1 MEENTWHQLMAS
13 PNVHACTRVHIHAL
27 HLYSYMLPHMQI
39 CTCIIH
45 IHKHKPCARAC
56 MHAHKHTQI
65 GKHKKVKQWP
75 GVLSLPAD
83 KWPSLHQLCLPELR
97 TSRPNNCCFWS
108 LFCIFPLGEELLEV
122 SKPRILSTPFS
133 LLGICISQRH
143 VNICFVWCGMLS
155 QMSCTSLVCAVSHCP
170 WAQSDCFSWLC
181 PWTDDSSVP
190 AVQTMRML
198 HGSPWASPRLC
209 LALVVQCRVQMLVK
223 SFDGDKLT
231 WFEFTKDFLSE
242 MSLFRV
248 WLCSLF

>member
-45 IHKHKPCARAC
+45 IRKHKPCARAC
-56 MHAHKHTQI
+56 MHAHRHTQI
-65 GKHKKVKQWP
+65 GKHRKVKQWP

-83 KWPSLHQLCLPELR
+83 KWPSLHQLCVLSSELR
-97 TSRPNNCCFWS
+97 GLINNCCFWS

-155 QMSCTSLVCAVSHCP
+155 QTSCTSLACAASHCP

-181 PWTDDSSVP
+181 PWTDDSSCSCCTDNEDASWFSLSLP
-190 AVQTMRML
+190 QALPSTGGSML
-198 HGSPWASPRLC
+198 CADAREILWWGQADLIWVH
-209 LALVVQCRVQMLVK
+209 
-223 SFDGDKLT
+223 
-231 WFEFTKDFLSE
+231 
-242 MSLFRV
+242 
-248 WLCSLF
+248 